1 MRIESDIT
9 SLKMVNV
16 IMSVYFIDLRIKTCE
31 LLVILADSVLV
42 LITVNVSPFFSY
54 LSFGS
59 RHKKIG
65 PM

>member
-31 LLVILADSVLV
+31 LLVILAGSVLV
-42 LITVNVSPFFSY
+42 LQSMLHIFLVICHLAHATK
-54 LSFGS
+54 
-59 RHKKIG
+59 R
-65 PM
+65 